1 MFYDR
6 ALLVIVIIVSSSPER
21 QGNLT
26 HFLPHFVSDV
36 SDTFES
42 VSDLWQCG
50 GGGGIAA
57 AAVEM
62 RRWRWNFGGIAAA
75 VEIAAVAV

>member
-6 ALLVIVIIVSSSPER
+6 ALLVAVIVIVVASSPER
-21 QGNLT
+21 HENLP

-42 VSDLWQCG
+42 VSDLCQT
-50 GGGGIAA
+50 
-57 AAVEM
+57 
-62 RRWRWNFGGIAAA
+62 
-75 VEIAAVAV
+75 